1 VSRWVSAVRQ
11 TFGTADPFRTSEL
24 GKTAKAT
31 DAESS
36 ETLVALLL
44 PIGRLMIKGGL
55 GVGDLIRAGKKAY
68 VRAAIAC
75 VTPPGVRINA
85 SRLSVITGLTR
96 KEVTA
101 IVNELKGTP
110 TTHFG
115 AVKEQRALRVLR
127 GWKRDP
133 RFCDNKGEPARL
145 PLRGDRRSF
154 SALVREYGGDVTPNS
169 VLKELERMKVVTFS
183 RSRGLRLRSTRV
195 RAKSTEHMADL
206 ARLFPDFANTV
217 GPHGDA
223 NGRPLFFGF
232 RESVVESS
240 DQAARFQRTFSNRA
254 AVMLQGVE
262 QWIGS
267 QNKTR
272 RIKSALREEE
282 CRVGIGVYLV
292 QGGDGCA
299 RSVVAARGAGGR
311 QSVRLRGR
319 SQRGV

>member
-1 VSRWVSAVRQ
+1 
-11 TFGTADPFRTSEL
+11 
-24 GKTAKAT
+24 
-31 DAESS
+31 
-36 ETLVALLL
+36 LL

-68 VRAAIAC
+68 VRAAIAY
-75 VTPPGVRINA
+75 VAPPGVRINA

-101 IVNELKGTP
+101 IVNELRGARAAR
-110 TTHFG
+110 FG
-115 AVKEQRALRVLR
+115 EVKEQRALRVLR
-127 GWKRDP
+127 GWRLDP
-133 RFCDNKGEPARL
+133 RFCDNKGAPARL

-183 RSRGLRLRSTRV
+183 RSRVLCLRSTRV
-195 RAKSTEHMADL
+195 SAKSTEHMADL

-217 GPHGDA
+217 GPQCAG

-262 QWIGS
+262 QWVGS
-267 QNKTR
+267 QNQTR
-272 RIKSALREEE
+272 RIKSAVGEEE

-292 QGGDGCA
+292 QGASGCT
-299 RSVVAARGAGGR
+299 RSVVTDRGAGGR
-311 QSVRLRGR
+311 QSIRPRGR